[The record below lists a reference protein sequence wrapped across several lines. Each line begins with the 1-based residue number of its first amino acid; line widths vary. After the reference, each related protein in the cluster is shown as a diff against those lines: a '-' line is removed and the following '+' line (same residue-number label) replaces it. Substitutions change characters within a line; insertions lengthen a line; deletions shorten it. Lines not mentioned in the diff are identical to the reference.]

1 MRENWLGEMYDKIKQ
16 SRDAR
21 LSCILTL
28 LGKKAANDA
37 DIAEALAMSF
47 AGNDRAIAVCDY
59 TMPHPISSTVKTV
72 LIAAFAAL
80 YEHSPT
86 LAAALARVV
95 AWCWRGCRGA

>member
-37 DIAEALAMSF
+37 DIAEAL
-47 AGNDRAIAVCDY
+47 RLLRPWV
-59 TMPHPISSTVKTV
+59 SSQGQFEGDSSGQNQNGEDVGQ
-72 LIAAFAAL
+72 
-80 YEHSPT
+80 
-86 LAAALARVV
+86 
-95 AWCWRGCRGA
+95 RGKSLTNRGGKQDET